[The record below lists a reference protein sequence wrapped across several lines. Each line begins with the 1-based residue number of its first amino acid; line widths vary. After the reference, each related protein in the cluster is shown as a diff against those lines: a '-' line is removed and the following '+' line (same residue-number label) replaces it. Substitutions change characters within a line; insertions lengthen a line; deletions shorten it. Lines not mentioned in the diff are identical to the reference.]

1 MPLTHLYCG
10 HLVGLLREDRDK
22 DKVVPM
28 YQGLVM
34 LKGTTF
40 GGMFCEKC
48 FRTIESSEAPSP
60 HRSQA
65 N

>member
-1 MPLTHLYCG
+1 MALTHLYCG

-22 DKVVPM
+22 VVPM

-34 LKGTTF
+34 LKGITF

-60 HRSQA
+60 HLSKA

>member
-1 MPLTHLYCG
+1 MPLTRLYCG
-10 HLVGLLREDRDK
+10 HLVGLLRDDK

-34 LKGTTF
+34 LKGITF
-40 GGMFCEKC
+40 GGMFCEQC
-48 FRTIESSEAPSP
+48 FLTLEGAEGPSP
-60 HRSQA
+60 QPSKT